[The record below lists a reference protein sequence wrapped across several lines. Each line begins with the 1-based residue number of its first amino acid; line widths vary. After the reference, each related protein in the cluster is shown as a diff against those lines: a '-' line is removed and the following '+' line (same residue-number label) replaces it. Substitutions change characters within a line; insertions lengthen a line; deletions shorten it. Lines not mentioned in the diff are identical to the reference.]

1 MTTATVTHCVV
12 GRLRVRVSGTPS
24 ERNRALAAA
33 QRQLGSRAA
42 VSTDSRTGS
51 ALFTYDP
58 HELDSEALIGLLR
71 EADPAFG
78 DLEPPL
84 LPEVIARPASAAAL
98 GVYQRFDQANR
109 SVFSATQGRIDL
121 RMLFPVALAGLAV
134 RQLFREGLGLR
145 SAPWYVL
152 AYYAFDSYVKLHAG
166 DIDRFTR

>member
-1 MTTATVTHCVV
+1 M
-12 GRLRVRVSGTPS
+12 
-24 ERNRALAAA
+24 
-33 QRQLGSRAA
+33 
-42 VSTDSRTGS
+42 
-51 ALFTYDP
+51 TYDP
-58 HELDSEALIGLLR
+58 DELDAEALIGLLR
-71 EADPAFG
+71 EADAAFA

-84 LPEVIARPASAAAL
+84 LSEVIARPASAAAL
-98 GVYQRFDQANR
+98 GVYHRFSHANR

-166 DIDRFTR
+166 DVDGSAR